1 MALIIIEDGS
11 QVANANSFV
20 TDAEYTTYSTAR
32 GLTVGATVSDREQ
45 ELIKAIDYLQS
56 VENSLQGYRSSS
68 TQELIYPRYGVTLY
82 GYVLA
87 SDKIPKELKNAQ
99 MEAAAYATSGVL
111 LTNTS
116 NNNIKSEQVASLKT
130 EYFEGSNTE
139 TLVLKRVNAQLRPLL
154 QDADTLVRT

>member
-1 MALIIIEDGS
+1 MSLIIEDGS

-45 ELIKAIDYLQS
+45 ELIKAVDYLQS

-68 TQELIYPRYGVTLY
+68 TQELIYPRQGVTLY

-99 MEAAAYATSGVL
+99 MEAAIYATSGSL
-111 LTNTS
+111 LANTT
-116 NNNIKSEQVASLKT
+116 NNNIKSEKLDTLEV
-130 EYFEGSNTE
+130 EYFKGGNSTNTQL
-139 TLVLKRVNAQLRPLL
+139 TRVNAQLRPLL
-154 QDADTLVRT
+154 EDADTLVRT

>member
-1 MALIIIEDGS
+1 MTLIIEDGS
-11 QVANANSFV
+11 QVVNANSFV

-45 ELIKAIDYLQS
+45 ELIKAVDYLQS

-99 MEAAAYATSGVL
+99 MEAAVYATSGVL
-111 LTNTS
+111 LSNTT
-116 NNNIKSEQVASLKT
+116 NNNIKSEKLDTLEV
-130 EYFEGSNTE
+130 EYFKGGSSTNTQL
-139 TLVLKRVNAQLRPLL
+139 TRVNAQLRPLL
-154 QDADTLVRT
+154 EDADTLVRT

>member
-1 MALIIIEDGS
+1 MSLIIEDGS
-11 QVANANSFV
+11 QVVNANSFV
-20 TDAEYTTYSTAR
+20 TDVEYVAYAELK
-32 GLTVGATVSDREQ
+32 GLAIGANEKKREV
-45 ELIKAIDYLQS
+45 ELFLAIDYLQS
-56 VENSLQGYRSSS
+56 MEGSLQGYRSSS

-99 MEAAAYATSGVL
+99 MEAAAYATKGIL
-111 LTNTS
+111 LANTT

-130 EYFEGSNTE
+130 EYFDGSNTE